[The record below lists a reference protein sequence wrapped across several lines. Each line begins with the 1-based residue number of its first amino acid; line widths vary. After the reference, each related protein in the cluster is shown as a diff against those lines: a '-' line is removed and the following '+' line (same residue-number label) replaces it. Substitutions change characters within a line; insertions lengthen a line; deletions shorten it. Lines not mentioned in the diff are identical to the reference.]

1 MVSVSAIQISHK
13 CKGMVGAGRRKT
25 IAALAALLHQ
35 RRLDLPPGFKAVY
48 EVNVYQLL
56 SPSFP
61 SDCEA
66 AL

>member
-1 MVSVSAIQISHK
+1 MVSVYAIQISYK
-13 CKGMVGAGRRKT
+13 GKGMVGAGRRKT
-25 IAALAALLHQ
+25 IAALATLLHQ
-35 RRLDLPPGFKAVY
+35 RRLDLPPGFRAVY

-56 SPSFP
+56 SLSFP